1 MYLQN
6 FCVFQFCDVTKVVI
20 KLSWFIV
27 WKQRVC
33 VSIVQSGL
41 VLVYFELDGNFMIWS
56 LDLMPH
62 NMQKLYNLEF
72 YFKAQILKPILDI
85 WFSAAHFRYLGL
97 FPE

>member
-1 MYLQN
+1 MYPQN

-20 KLSWFIV
+20 KLSCFIV

-41 VLVYFELDGNFMIWS
+41 VLVYLELDANLMILG

-62 NMQKLYNLEF
+62 NMQKLSNLEF
-72 YFKAQILKPILDI
+72 YFEAQIFKPILEI
-85 WFSAAHFRYLGL
+85 WFSVAHLRYLDW
-97 FPE
+97 FSE